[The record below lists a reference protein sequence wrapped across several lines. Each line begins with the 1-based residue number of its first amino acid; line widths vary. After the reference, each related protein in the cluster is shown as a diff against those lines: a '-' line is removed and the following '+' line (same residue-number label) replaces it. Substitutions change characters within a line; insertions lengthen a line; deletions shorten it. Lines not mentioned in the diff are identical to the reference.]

1 MIKKHLLKVSARV
14 ERKQTL
20 NNNTTSNQQEI
31 EVKIIDIN
39 KEAMLAKLTSLGA
52 VRIKE
57 VFQKDYYFSIE
68 WQKPKRTIRL
78 RIEDKQS
85 FVTIKKNSSNDN
97 GIRTR
102 DEYEVPVDNPSQIR
116 EIFLAMGL
124 MQKQY
129 YETKRIYF
137 QLQDCSVELVT
148 RPTIPTYMEIE
159 GERQAILR
167 VTQLL
172 GFTENDFLIESFQ
185 KKYPQS
191 QQDLRFED
199 E

>member
-1 MIKKHLLKVSARV
+1 LL
-14 ERKQTL
+14 
-20 NNNTTSNQQEI
+20 
-31 EVKIIDIN
+31 D
-39 KEAMLAKLTSLGA
+39 KLVSLGA

-78 RIEDKQS
+78 RIEDNHS
-85 FVTIKKNSSNDN
+85 FVTIKKNGSNDE

-124 MQKQY
+124 VQKQY

-137 QLQDCSVELVT
+137 QLHDCSVELVT

-159 GERQAILR
+159 GETKAILH
-167 VTQLL
+167 VALLL
-172 GFTENDFLIESFQ
+172 GFTKDDFLVESFQ